1 MRRTRLALAA
11 VVVLAVLAVLAVRD
25 AGRFLVVADPLPSH
39 ADAIVMLG
47 GSLSDRVLETARL
60 YRAGVAPI
68 VVLTRERLRR
78 GAPALRGHGVRLPEE
93 HELAARALG
102 QLGVPADAI
111 RLVSRRAAST
121 RAEARAIARWVCRR
135 GLRHVV
141 VVTSPT
147 HTRRARLIL
156 AQALGPRVHLTV
168 RPAPAAFFPAEHWWR
183 QRRAIKDVL
192 IEYQKLV
199 VYWLVERW
207 TIEPCGGLERSRAAA
222 RSALPPDGLAEQRG
236 ELAFRMQLADDVT
249 ATDELSR
256 HEQLGN
262 GGPARVGLDPF
273 SLLGLGEDVDRL
285 ERHADLVEHLDRG
298 GREAAHRE
306 AGRALHVH
314 DDGVLLHLSIDLGQ
328 HVAHRALSPSAVV
341 RSCKA

>member
-11 VVVLAVLAVLAVRD
+11 VVVLVMLAVLAVRG

-39 ADAIVMLG
+39 ADAIVMLA

-60 YRAGVAPI
+60 YQAGVAPV
-68 VVLTRERLRR
+68 VVLTRERLQR

-93 HELAARALG
+93 HELAVRALG
-102 QLGVPADAI
+102 HLGVPADAI
-111 RLVSRRAAST
+111 RVVSRRAAST
-121 RAEARAIARWVCRR
+121 RTEARTIARWVCRR

-183 QRRAIKDVL
+183 QRRAMKDLL

-199 VYWLVERW
+199 VYWLFERW
-207 TIEPCGGLERSRAAA
+207 TIEPCGGLERRRAAA
-222 RSALPPDGLAEQRG
+222 RSAPPDRLAEQRG
-236 ELAFRMQLADDVT
+236 ELAFRMQLADDVA
-249 ATDELSR
+249 ATDELSG
-256 HEQLGN
+256 HEQLRN

-273 SLLGLGEDVDRL
+273 SLLGLGKDVDRL
-285 ERHADLVEHLDRG
+285 ERNADLVEHLDRG

-306 AGRALHVH
+306 AGRALHVY
-314 DDGVLLHLSIDLGQ
+314 DDGILLHLSVDLGQ
-328 HVAHRALSPSAVV
+328 HIAHRALSPSAVV